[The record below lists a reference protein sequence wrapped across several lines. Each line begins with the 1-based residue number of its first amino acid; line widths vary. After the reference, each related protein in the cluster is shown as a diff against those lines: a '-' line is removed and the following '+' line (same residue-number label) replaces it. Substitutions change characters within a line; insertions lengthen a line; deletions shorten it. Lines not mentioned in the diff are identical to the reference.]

1 MKEIKYKN
9 KKLKLPYD
17 LTEGEASMEMVTR
30 INPFSGQSIDL
41 PRFAA
46 IIYDTVI
53 DLNLKAERKD
63 SATGQQPGFSGASVY
78 VFSIFSEAV
87 EVHYD
92 SIFWHFYSFLFFIL
106 LFNCVRFVAL
116 GACCRNPE
124 AWRLKLLAID
134 PDPWTKLGPSI
145 AHDFELSCDGQQ
157 LGRRRMFNLYCELFH
172 FFLGSISFLTM
183 RNISSIASAILF
195 NCFVSIIFLS

>member
-63 SATGQQPGFSGASVY
+63 SATGQPPG
-78 VFSIFSEAV
+78 ISEHQDDWQKV
-87 EVHYD
+87 RNGLNFFR
-92 SIFWHFYSFLFFIL
+92 SHFAKEYMVL
-106 LFNCVRFVAL
+106 L
-116 GACCRNPE
+116 
-124 AWRLKLLAID
+124 D
-134 PDPWTKLGPSI
+134 
-145 AHDFELSCDGQQ
+145 
-157 LGRRRMFNLYCELFH
+157 
-172 FFLGSISFLTM
+172 
-183 RNISSIASAILF
+183 
-195 NCFVSIIFLS
+195 